1 MKKKRPVDTKTLIVK
16 PTSLNQSKRENK
28 TMDPIKQE
36 NRTESFKKHIF
47 KHPLEMPVVNSQT
60 NKGLGGWKKK
70 YSVNINGT
78 IGDRLKN
85 TTQQV
90 QINVSRIEKIKSK
103 QQNGSLKGPD
113 LGRGKIDNVDYEHG
127 GVKENNE
134 NQIAGQKLE
143 NQDLYQKLITNPFQ
157 QQQVRS
163 ISRKYYY

>member
-1 MKKKRPVDTKTLIVK
+1 
-16 PTSLNQSKRENK
+16 
-28 TMDPIKQE
+28 
-36 NRTESFKKHIF
+36 
-47 KHPLEMPVVNSQT
+47 MPVVNSQT
-60 NKGLGGWKKK
+60 KKGQGGWKKR

-78 IGDRLKN
+78 IGNRLKN

-103 QQNGSLKGPD
+103 QQNGSIKGPD

-134 NQIAGQKLE
+134 NQIAGKKLE

-163 ISRKYYY
+163 ILNKDYY